1 MKQKHNKLTLPH
13 HPVDVIRNTYIHA
26 RGSLPKLM
34 ERSGMTTFY
43 HSFAKIP
50 LPYSTIGHED
60 DDEEEEDDDDQ
71 HYDDSDDEI
80 VIISDLIA

>member
-1 MKQKHNKLTLPH
+1 
-13 HPVDVIRNTYIHA
+13 
-26 RGSLPKLM
+26 M